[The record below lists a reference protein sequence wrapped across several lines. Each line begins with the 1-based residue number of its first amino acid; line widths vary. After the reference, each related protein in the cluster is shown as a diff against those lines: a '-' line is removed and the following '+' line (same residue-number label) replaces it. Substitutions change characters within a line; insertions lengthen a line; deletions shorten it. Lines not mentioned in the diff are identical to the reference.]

1 MIAIYREKGTF
12 EITEQRLSDQVR
24 VNRTNK
30 WLTEVKLE
38 EIKRKFLT
46 PRDGDENQKINDILV
61 MEECVDTEI
70 TMKNVL
76 SLTC

>member
-1 MIAIYREKGTF
+1 MIAIYREKGTI
-12 EITEQRLSDQVR
+12 EITEQRLADQVR

-30 WLTEVKLE
+30 WLTGVKLE
-38 EIKRKFLT
+38 EIRRKFLT
-46 PRDGDENQKINDILV
+46 PRDGDENQKINDILA